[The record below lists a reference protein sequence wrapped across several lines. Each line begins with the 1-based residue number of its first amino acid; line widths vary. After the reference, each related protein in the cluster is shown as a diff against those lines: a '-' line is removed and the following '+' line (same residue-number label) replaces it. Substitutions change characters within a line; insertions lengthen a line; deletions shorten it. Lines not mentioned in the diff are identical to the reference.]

1 MMEGKKMENENRP
14 LWAPWRIEFI
24 RSKKTPGCFLCGK
37 KENFQT
43 PEEELLVARLE
54 HCFVILNRYPY
65 AAGHLLIAPYEHCGD
80 LSLLSPETRHEMIDT
95 CARAKDVLKD
105 LMRPDGFNV
114 GFNFGV
120 AAGAGVA
127 DHLHLHIV
135 PRWVGDNNFMPVIG
149 DIRCVPEALVK
160 TAELVRGAWK

>member
-1 MMEGKKMENENRP
+1 
-14 LWAPWRIEFI
+14 
-24 RSKKTPGCFLCGK
+24 
-37 KENFQT
+37 
-43 PEEELLVARLE
+43 
-54 HCFVILNRYPY
+54 
-65 AAGHLLIAPYEHCGD
+65 
-80 LSLLSPETRHEMIDT
+80 MIDT

>member
-1 MMEGKKMENENRP
+1 MENENRP

-65 AAGHLLIAPYEHCGD
+65 AA
-80 LSLLSPETRHEMIDT
+80 
-95 CARAKDVLKD
+95 
-105 LMRPDGFNV
+105 
-114 GFNFGV
+114 
-120 AAGAGVA
+120 
-127 DHLHLHIV
+127 
-135 PRWVGDNNFMPVIG
+135 
-149 DIRCVPEALVK
+149 
-160 TAELVRGAWK
+160 